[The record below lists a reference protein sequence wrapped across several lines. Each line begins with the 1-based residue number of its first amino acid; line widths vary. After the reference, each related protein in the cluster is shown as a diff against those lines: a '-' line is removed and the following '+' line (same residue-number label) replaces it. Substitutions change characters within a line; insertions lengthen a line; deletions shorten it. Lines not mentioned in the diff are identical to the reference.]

1 MPRNIYTH
9 AARMSQWMA
18 AAAGQD
24 AVLLVRTA
32 RRCGG
37 CDAREGAAVESLL
50 QWQKVSDLLI
60 AASLLSIPL
69 ELLYLATCAA
79 LAPLRRVLLQLGAF
93 IVACGVTHLLNALA
107 YDRPGSRRLLAAITA
122 AKAVGALATTA
133 AAASLPVFFP
143 RLLRVK
149 ARESLLRAKA
159 RRLDRDLAAARRRE
173 DAVWRVVR
181 AVTRRAVAVDARAI
195 LRATMLQL
203 SAALGL
209 HDCAVWMPVAGACGV
224 LQLTHRLLPPD
235 DDKALDGSGARAV
248 SVRHPDVDAVLA
260 GKDAM
265 ALRPGSVLATPPAG
279 AAAAAIRIPNFHRA
293 SEPAS
298 YAILVLVRRAN
309 NGDDDDYRSP
319 ARWSGEDLEIV
330 QAVADQVS
338 VALSHAAALEEWQV
352 IRRNVAEQHGAL
364 LHARSELE
372 AATRARDAAWRAARD
387 AVARPAA
394 HAVVGLVSVMQREAA
409 AVLCSEQRLAV
420 DAVARASAVASVLVD
435 SVMAT
440 VSTTMDAGADPPS
453 PVARRPFE
461 LRSLV
466 RDAASVVGCL
476 ARCQGLGFSHQL
488 EGSSLPEWVVG
499 DDKRV
504 FHLLLHMVGVVL
516 SRCHRHVAGLSFS
529 VCRCSNIVGDEQAKN
544 SAAAN
549 QQVFVRFQ
557 IGLTRSAESDPAGH
571 VPASCLPPSGHA
583 PDYGSAGM
591 RLSFAV
597 CKRIAQ
603 MMNGNMWWA
612 ASESEGLGETMTLLL
627 RFQLQSPLNPHV
639 PGSGGGTGTYR
650 IGASPR
656 TLPQH
661 HHFNGLRILLA
672 DSNATSMEVTRKLLK
687 RLGCEVVPASS
698 AADCVSLLGG
708 GAAELPP
715 FQLVILDIDAR
726 GAAAAMDGFE
736 VALRIR
742 ELSNV
747 CWLLVLVAVAASG
760 VDDRVR
766 DMCRRAGVNGLIEKP
781 VTLPALGAQLQRVL
795 HNN

>member
-1 MPRNIYTH
+1 
-9 AARMSQWMA
+9 MA
-18 AAAGQD
+18 AAAAGED
-24 AVLLVRTA
+24 VVLVRTA

-69 ELLYLATCAA
+69 ELLYLATCATQ
-79 LAPLRRVLLQLGAF
+79 APLRRVLLQLGAF
-93 IVACGVTHLLNALA
+93 IVGCGVTHLFNALA

-122 AKAVGALATTA
+122 AKAIDALATTA

-143 RLLRVK
+143 RLLRAK
-149 ARESLLRAKA
+149 ARESLLRTKA

-181 AVTRRAVAVDARAI
+181 AVTRGAVGVDARAI
-195 LRATMLQL
+195 LRNTMLQL

-209 HDCAVWMPVAGACGV
+209 HDGAVWMPVAGGV
-224 LQLTHRLLPPD
+224 LQLAHRLLPPD
-235 DDKALDGSGARAV
+235 EDDKALDGGARAV
-248 SVRHPDVDAVLA
+248 SIRHPDVDAVMSS
-260 GKDAM
+260 KDAM
-265 ALRPGSVLATPPAG
+265 TLRPGSVLAPVG
-279 AAAAAIRIPNFHRA
+279 VAAAIRIPNFHGA
-293 SEPAS
+293 SEP
-298 YAILVLVRRAN
+298 AILVLVRRAN
-309 NGDDDDYRSP
+309 DDDDYRSP
-319 ARWSGEDLEIV
+319 ALWSVEYLEIV
-330 QAVADQVS
+330 QAVADQVA
-338 VALSHAAALEEWQV
+338 VALSHAAALEEWQMT
-352 IRRNVAEQHGAL
+352 RREVAEQYGAL

-372 AATRARDAAWRAARD
+372 AATRARDAARRAARE
-387 AVARPAA
+387 AVARPA
-394 HAVVGLVSVMQREAA
+394 HAVVGLVSVLQREETA
-409 AVLCSEQRLAV
+409 AVLRPEQRLAV
-420 DAVARASAVASVLVD
+420 DAVARASAVASVLAD

-440 VSTTMDAGADPPS
+440 VSTTMDAGGDPPLLS
-453 PVARRPFE
+453 GSTLVARRPFE

-466 RDAASVVGCL
+466 RDAASVAGCL
-476 ARCQGLGFSHQL
+476 ARCQGLGFWHQL

-504 FHLLLHMVGVVL
+504 FHLLLNMVGVVL

-529 VCRCSNIVGDEQAKN
+529 VCRCSSIVGDEQAKI
-544 SAAAN
+544 SAAGN
-549 QQVFVRFQ
+549 QVFVKFQ
-557 IGLTRSAESDPAGH
+557 VGLRRSAESDPAGS

-583 PDYGSAGM
+583 PDYGSADM
-591 RLSFAV
+591 RLSIAV

-603 MMNGNMWWA
+603 MINGNMWWA

-627 RFQLQSPLNPHV
+627 RFQLQPPLNPHV
-639 PGSGGGTGTYR
+639 PGSGGGTYR

-656 TLPQH
+656 TLPQQY

-672 DSNATSMEVTRKLLK
+672 DGDATSMEVTRKLLE
-687 RLGCEVVPASS
+687 RLGCEVVPAPS
-698 AADCVSLLGG
+698 AADCLSLLGG
-708 GAAELPP
+708 GAAEPP
-715 FQLVILDIDAR
+715 FQLVVLDIDA
-726 GAAAAMDGFE
+726 ATMDGFE

-742 ELSNV
+742 ELSNA
-747 CWLLVLVAVAASG
+747 CWLLVFVAVAASG

>member
-9 AARMSQWMA
+9 ARMSEWMA

-79 LAPLRRVLLQLGAF
+79 LAPLRRALLQLGAF

-149 ARESLLRAKA
+149 ARESLLRNKA

-181 AVTRRAVAVDARAI
+181 AVTRGAVGVDARAI

-209 HDCAVWMPVAGACGV
+209 RDCAVWMPVAGACGV
-224 LQLTHRLLPPD
+224 LQLAHRLLPPGED
-235 DDKALDGSGARAV
+235 DDKALDCAARAV

-265 ALRPGSVLATPPAG
+265 ALRPGSVLATAG
-279 AAAAAIRIPNFHRA
+279 AAAAAIRIPNFHGA

-298 YAILVLVRRAN
+298 YAILVLVRQAN
-309 NGDDDDYRSP
+309 NGNDDNYRSP

-330 QAVADQVS
+330 QAVADQVA
-338 VALSHAAALEEWQV
+338 VALSHAAALEEWQL
-352 IRRNVAEQHGAL
+352 IRREVAEQHGAL

-372 AATRARDAAWRAARD
+372 AANRAMRD
-387 AVARPAA
+387 AVARPA

-409 AVLCSEQRLAV
+409 DAVLRPEQRLAV
-420 DAVARASAVASVLVD
+420 DAVARASAVASVMAD

-440 VSTTMDAGADPPS
+440 VSTTTDAGGDPPPLSSS
-453 PVARRPFE
+453 PSLVARRPFE
-461 LRSLV
+461 LHSLV
-466 RDAASVVGCL
+466 RDAASVAGCL

-529 VCRCSNIVGDEQAKN
+529 VCRCSNIVGDEQAKI

-549 QQVFVRFQ
+549 QVFVKFQ
-557 IGLTRSAESDPAGH
+557 VGLTRSAESRDPAGS
-571 VPASCLPPSGHA
+571 VPASCMLPPSGHA
-583 PDYGSAGM
+583 PDYGSADVQ
-591 RLSFAV
+591 LSIAV

-627 RFQLQSPLNPHV
+627 RFQLQPPLNPHV
-639 PGSGGGTGTYR
+639 PSSGGGTYR

-656 TLPQH
+656 TLPHH

-672 DSNATSMEVTRKLLK
+672 DSDATSMEVTRKLLE
-687 RLGCEVVPASS
+687 RLGCEVVPAPS
-698 AADCVSLLGG
+698 AADCLSLLGG
-708 GAAELPP
+708 GAAEPPP
-715 FQLVILDIDAR
+715 FQLVVLDIDA
-726 GAAAAMDGFE
+726 AATMDGFE

-742 ELSNV
+742 ELSNA
-747 CWLLVLVAVAASG
+747 CWLLVLIAVAASG

>member
-9 AARMSQWMA
+9 ARMSEWMA

-69 ELLYLATCAA
+69 ELLYLATCTA

-149 ARESLLRAKA
+149 PRESLLAA
-159 RRLDRDLAAARRRE
+159 STATATSPPPAARRRE
-173 DAVWRVVR
+173 DAVWRFVR
-181 AVTRRAVAVDARAI
+181 AVTRGAVAVDARAI

-209 HDCAVWMPVAGACGV
+209 HDCAIWMPVAGACGV
-224 LQLTHRLLPPD
+224 LQLAHRLLPPGED
-235 DDKALDGSGARAV
+235 DDKALDGAARAV
-248 SVRHPDVDAVLA
+248 SVRHPDVDAVMA

-265 ALRPGSVLATPPAG
+265 ALRSGSVLATPSAG
-279 AAAAAIRIPNFHRA
+279 TAAAAIRIPNFHSA

-319 ARWSGEDLEIV
+319 APAWWSGEDLEIV

-338 VALSHAAALEEWQV
+338 VALSHAAALEEWKL
-352 IRRNVAEQHGAL
+352 IRREVAEQHGAL

-394 HAVVGLVSVMQREAA
+394 HAVVALVSVMQREAA
-409 AVLCSEQRLAV
+409 AVLRPEQRLVV
-420 DAVARASAVASVLVD
+420 DAVARASAVASVMAD

-440 VSTTMDAGADPPS
+440 VSTTMDAGGDPPS
-453 PVARRPFE
+453 LVARRPFE

-466 RDAASVVGCL
+466 RDAASVAGCL
-476 ARCQGLGFSHQL
+476 VRCQGLGFSHQL

-499 DDKRV
+499 DDK
-504 FHLLLHMVGVVL
+504 
-516 SRCHRHVAGLSFS
+516 GLSPPAAHGW
-529 VCRCSNIVGDEQAKN
+529 CSNIVGDEQAKN

-549 QQVFVRFQ
+549 QVFVRFQ

-597 CKRIAQ
+597 CKRIGQ

-661 HHFNGLRILLA
+661 HHFNGMRILLA
-672 DSNATSMEVTRKLLK
+672 DSNATSMEVTRKLLE
-687 RLGCEVVPASS
+687 RLGCEVVPAPS
-698 AADCVSLLGG
+698 AADCPSLLGG
-708 GAAELPP
+708 AAAAEPPP

-742 ELSNV
+742 ELSNA

-766 DMCRRAGVNGLIEKP
+766 DMCRRAGVNGLIEK
-781 VTLPALGAQLQRVL
+781 LIRWISCWLLIRWISCWEQKAFY
-795 HNN
+795 NNRG